1 MKFLFQKNLCL
12 FSLKGDLVEVD
23 FFERKKNTLQ
33 GEIVSVI
40 ERNRDFFVGKIQ
52 ENNGFGFLI
61 SDYDIPFDIY
71 IPKKEINPLIVQK
84 KVLVKVVNWDESK
97 KNPVGK
103 IVKII
108 GNLKEH
114 NTEIHSIL
122 YQYNLSPEFP
132 KFVEDES
139 KKISLNIPYEEIKK
153 RLDFREKNTFT
164 IDPVDAKDYDDAFS
178 VVKLKNGNWEIG
190 IHIADVSYYV
200 KNGDIIDKEAF

>member
-1 MKFLFQKNLCL
+1 M

-132 KFVEDES
+132 KFVEDKS

-164 IDPVDAKDYDDAFS
+164 IDPVDAKDYDDALS

-200 KNGDIIDKEAF
+200 KNGDIIDKEKLKDQHQYI